1 MLHRDDPEDMLI
13 TMMSIP
19 SSAYLILSGKVV
31 WQAIIQGLLDHIKA
45 GQPRPGSFGQ
55 LLLAARD
62 PATGRALSDAQ
73 LFPEIAALFFAG
85 IDTTGHTGTFI
96 LCARA
101 SRCGKV
107 HKIYTQ
113 LSAFQKLVQGE
124 DKIPRCTH
132 VDVTAC
138 LRACL
143 FLGLHKNK
151 KNVREIFTNVD
162 LLPKPC
168 LLPFHTWISVC
179 ALSAAPSIDKG

>member
-62 PATGRALSDAQ
+62 PATGRALSDVQ

-101 SRCGKV
+101 SRCGKGSQNIHTTLCV
-107 HKIYTQ
+107 SEACSRRGQDPEMYT
-113 LSAFQKLVQGE
+113 
-124 DKIPRCTH
+124 C
-132 VDVTAC
+132 
-138 LRACL
+138 
-143 FLGLHKNK
+143 
-151 KNVREIFTNVD
+151 
-162 LLPKPC
+162 
-168 LLPFHTWISVC
+168 
-179 ALSAAPSIDKG
+179 